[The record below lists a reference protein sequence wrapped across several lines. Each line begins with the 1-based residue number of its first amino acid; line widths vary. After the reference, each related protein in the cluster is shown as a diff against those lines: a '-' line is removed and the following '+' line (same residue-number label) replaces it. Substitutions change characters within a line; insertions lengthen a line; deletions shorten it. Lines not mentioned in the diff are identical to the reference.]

1 MSLCSAG
8 PEFLHGTELSY
19 ISVIIDLL
27 STKQQTE
34 QTKAITCSKVSENL
48 SILLEFLIPV
58 DGQHLINPTIFILFI
73 TVVKTSSDQH

>member
-8 PEFLHGTELSY
+8 PEFLHSSELSY
-19 ISVIIDLL
+19 ISMIIDLL
-27 STKQQTE
+27 STKQQIE
-34 QTKAITCSKVSENL
+34 QTEAITCSKVNENL

-58 DGQHLINPTIFILFI
+58 NGQHLINPIIFIFFI